1 MKPAFLFA
9 VTLALALTIGQDAS
23 AYIGP
28 GAGLSMLG
36 AFWGVVIAVLAALSF
51 LLLWPIRRMFKKS
64 SATSANT
71 TEAGAEVDGEDKP
84 AG

>member
-1 MKPAFLFA
+1 MKNFFVFSFA
-9 VTLALALTIGQDAS
+9 LIFALGLGQDAF

-36 AFWGVVIAVLAALSF
+36 AFWGLVVAVLAALSF

-64 SATSANT
+64 SANNAS
-71 TEAGAEVDGEDKP
+71 TETDTQDKP

>member
-1 MKPAFLFA
+1 MKNFSVFAFALIF
-9 VTLALALTIGQDAS
+9 TLGLAQDAF

-36 AFWGVVIAVLAALSF
+36 AFWGLVIAVLAALSF

-64 SATSANT
+64 SANNAS
-71 TEAGAEVDGEDKP
+71 TEADAQDKP